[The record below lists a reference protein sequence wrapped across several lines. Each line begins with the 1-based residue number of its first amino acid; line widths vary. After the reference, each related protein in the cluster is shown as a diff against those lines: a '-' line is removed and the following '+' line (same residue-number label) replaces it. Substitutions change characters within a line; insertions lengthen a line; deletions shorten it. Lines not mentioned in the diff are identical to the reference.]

1 MMIKFLFAFLLTF
14 SLLVQ
19 SHTHAQDIGSW
30 TATTSLISVNDMVY
44 DSNGNIWAITDGGLF
59 RWSESAGFEY
69 ITPINGLYRL
79 RPSAIAY
86 DKATGFLWLGYSDGN
101 LQSFDPQ
108 TYLFRSMGDIL
119 RNQNFASRGIN
130 RLQFVDDVLFAATNF
145 GMVLINADRRI
156 VIDSYVNLGRFE
168 RATTVLDFAVE
179 GDMIYLATTSGV
191 AAANRS
197 TGNLIEPGAWDN
209 SDGQGALG
217 NLTTAINALAWFN
230 NILYIANSNGNFRL
244 NNQSWQAANELGP
257 TASAFRKS
265 VEGTMLV
272 SVSNNAVRLVFE
284 DGNTRAFPRSTG
296 AQYRTALAIEDGS
309 NTKLFAGTRSAGM
322 VAFAP
327 LDSEERILRPAGP
340 ELNFFTDII
349 IQNGDIISAST
360 RAPGR
365 FGVNLD
371 FSGYFIQRNGEW
383 IGFDRSNNPVL
394 QQANFNS
401 THVAAVTRE
410 HYFFGTWGRGI
421 AMHHKE
427 TDSVFVWNASN
438 SPLQAVLSSN
448 TFVVVSG
455 LDNDTQGNLWVTT
468 YQSPSTGLYKYSP
481 ADQEW
486 EAFGYPTQVPGGSFF
501 GNLMVDRFGQIWSG
515 LVDANETGRGL
526 LVWNPALSDGPQAIR
541 LTSSQNDGNLPDERV
556 NVVVQ
561 DRRGEVWIGTN
572 RGVARFL
579 FPERIIR
586 GSALDRQASFLINA
600 DTSATS
606 PFLLRDVHVT
616 AMAVNAANQKWIGTL
631 NDGLWLIDEPGR
643 NVLRHFT
650 SENSPLFS
658 NNITGLGVDNETG
671 EVYIATSEGLLTY
684 TDVVKRE
691 SRTMET
697 LTVYPN
703 PFVYSRHNGS
713 VFIEGLTE
721 STTLS
726 IVSVDGRLIRRFET
740 RGGRTE
746 WDGRDFSGNMLSS
759 GVYLII
765 ANDVN
770 GNERGI
776 GRIAIIR

>member
-1 MMIKFLFAFLLTF
+1 MLKAFLI
-14 SLLVQ
+14 SLLTILIYSNANLQ
-19 SHTHAQDIGSW
+19 AQDIGSW

-44 DSNGNIWAITDGGLF
+44 DNDGNVWGITDGGLF
-59 RWSESAGFEY
+59 RWNETAGFEY

-79 RPSAIAY
+79 RPSAVTY
-86 DKATGFLWLGYSDGN
+86 DQNTGFIWLGYSDGN
-101 LQSFDPQ
+101 LQSFDPE

-130 RLQFVDDVLFAATNF
+130 RLQFVDGVLFAATNF

-168 RATTVLDFAVE
+168 RATTVLDFVVD

-191 AAANRS
+191 AVANRS

-217 NLTTAINALAWFN
+217 TLTARINAISRFRD
-230 NILYIANSNGNFRL
+230 ILYVATPNGNLRL
-244 NNQSWQAANELGP
+244 SGQAWQSAGELGP
-257 TASAFRKS
+257 TATAFRMS
-265 VEGTMLV
+265 VEGSMLA
-272 SVSNNAVRLVFE
+272 SISNNAVRIMFQ
-284 DGNTRAFPRSTG
+284 DGTNQAFPRSTG
-296 AQYRTALAIEDGS
+296 AQYRSALVVDTDL
-309 NTKLFAGTRSAGM
+309 NTKLFAGTRSAGI

-327 LDSEERILRPAGP
+327 INSEERIIRPAGP

-349 IQNGDIISAST
+349 IQNGDIVSAST

-371 FSGYFIQRNGEW
+371 FSGYFIQRDGAW
-383 IGFDRSNNPVL
+383 VGFDRSNHPVL

-401 THVAAVTRE
+401 THVSAITND

-421 AMHHKE
+421 AMHNKQ
-427 TDSVFVWNASN
+427 TDSIFVWNAEN

-455 LDNDTQGNLWVTT
+455 LDSDAQGNLWVTT
-468 YQSPSTGLYKYSP
+468 YQSPGTGLYKFTPSV
-481 ADQEW
+481 QEW
-486 EAFGYPTQVPGGSFF
+486 EAFAYPSQVPGGTFF
-501 GNLMVDRFGQIWSG
+501 INVMVDRFGQIWSG

-526 LVWNPALSDGPQAIR
+526 LVWDTSIPEGPQAIR
-541 LTSSQNDGNLPDERV
+541 LTSSQTEGNLPDERV
-556 NVVVQ
+556 NVIVQ

-579 FPERIIR
+579 FPDRVIR

-600 DTSATS
+600 DTSAAS

-650 SENSPLFS
+650 TENSPLFS
-658 NNITGLGVDNETG
+658 NNITGLAVNNETG

-691 SRTMET
+691 NRTMES

-703 PFVYSRHNGS
+703 PLVYSRHNGS

-721 STTLS
+721 STTVS
-726 IVSVDGRLIRRFET
+726 IVSVDGRLIRRFDS
-740 RGGRTE
+740 RGGRVE
-746 WDGRDFSGNMLSS
+746 WDGRDFSGNLLSS

-776 GRIAIIR
+776 GRIAVIR